1 MNSSLHEKNSEEGIA
16 KIDLTVLLG
25 DFIKGFLRFWWLIV
39 VGALLFGTLFYGR
52 AVLAYKPSYC

>member
-1 MNSSLHEKNSEEGIA
+1 MRDNNMNSSLHEKNGEEGIA

-39 VGALLFGTLFYGR
+39 VGALLF
-52 AVLAYKPSYC
+52 